1 MNIKEK
7 ISEEFYSVKDILGHR
22 PSRVKFYNNIDDEI
36 YSAIKKTKSSLNP
49 FNDYLGFL
57 QEIKELSKS
66 EELLINTKA
75 HEFMKMIENTSMSK
89 SYKIPEF
96 LAFYNNGN
104 IKMEINEDDIYNSF
118 YEFYYKESNKVHML
132 RHKLMNLLICGI

>member
-1 MNIKEK
+1 MTQIRR
-7 ISEEFYSVKDILGHR
+7 IEF
-22 PSRVKFYNNIDDEI
+22 FNNIDDEV
-36 YSAIKKTKSSLNP
+36 YSAINKIKSSLNS
-49 FNDYLGFL
+49 FNYYLGFL